1 MNIYEKLIDIL
12 IGICIMLLF
21 PVLYFN
27 KKSELIIYEVLQQ
40 RLNEFVQE
48 ITIQGKLTKDSYEQ
62 FHQIVNSLDHALIIE
77 LQYEEYRYEPEY
89 IIRDHT
95 ETPTFTGN
103 VLEYLNVVT
112 KDEILNYIY
121 QEGDYMMSLGGY
133 LRVSI
138 TVVKDNITIY
148 SGGAIRANLSLCD
161 YFCNHSNRISYN
173 S

>member
-1 MNIYEKLIDIL
+1 
-12 IGICIMLLF
+12 MLLF

-27 KKSELIIYEVLQQ
+27 KKSELIVYEALQQ

-48 ITIQGKLTKDSYEQ
+48 ITSQGKLSKDSYEQ
-62 FHQIVNSLDHALIIE
+62 FHQIVNSFDYALNIE

-89 IIRDHT
+89 IIRKNT
-95 ETPTFTGN
+95 ETPNFTGN

-112 KDEILNYIY
+112 MHEILNYIE
-121 QEGDYMMSLGGY
+121 QEGDYVMSPGGY
-133 LRVSI
+133 FLVSI
-138 TVVKDNITIY
+138 TVVKDDITIY

-161 YFCNHSNRISYN
+161 YFCNHCNRICYN